1 MLDLVILGC
10 GGLGR
15 EVADIVDAIN
25 AVEPTWRLVG
35 LADDN
40 PSPEDIER
48 LARTE
53 HSVLRRPD
61 YELLPEG
68 TAYVIGV
75 GSGAT
80 RRLIADRLESL
91 GWSAAVL
98 VHPSV
103 TTGADVQLGAGTVL
117 CAGVRVTTNVRLG
130 RHVHVNG
137 NSTVGHDTSLGDFVT
152 VNPLVAISGAV
163 QAGEEATFGTHSAIL
178 QGLTVGPRSF
188 VGAGACVVRDVPAE
202 TIVKGVPAR

>member
-1 MLDLVILGC
+1 M
-10 GGLGR
+10 
-15 EVADIVDAIN
+15 DAIN

-75 GSGAT
+75 GGGAT

-98 VHPSV
+98 VHPRLPPAPMSNLV
-103 TTGADVQLGAGTVL
+103 LALSCVLSTCHDERASGGT
-117 CAGVRVTTNVRLG
+117 
-130 RHVHVNG
+130 
-137 NSTVGHDTSLGDFVT
+137 ST
-152 VNPLVAISGAV
+152 
-163 QAGEEATFGTHSAIL
+163 
-178 QGLTVGPRSF
+178 
-188 VGAGACVVRDVPAE
+188 
-202 TIVKGVPAR
+202 